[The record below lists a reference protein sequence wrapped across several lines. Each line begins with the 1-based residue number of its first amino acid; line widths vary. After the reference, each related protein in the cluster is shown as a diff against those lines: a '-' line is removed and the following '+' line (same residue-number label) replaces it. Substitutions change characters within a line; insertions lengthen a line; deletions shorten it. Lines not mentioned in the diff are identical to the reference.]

1 MHALHDN
8 HSHRP
13 TSFFIEDILLSKP
26 KSSVLGTGGS
36 PGRSTSETA
45 ASIVSA
51 AGSLFT
57 RPGAPAAQQAASEIS
72 SAAHVAA
79 IAAASLQPRMS
90 MGPPI
95 GAHLPAEYAAS
106 LAAYLPGPAAAYLH
120 AQQHPFAA
128 AANHPAFGPKPD
140 HPFLLPAAGKKF
152 CFLGIKLG
160 FFLHAKT

>member
-13 TSFFIEDILLSKP
+13 TSFFIEDILLNKP
-26 KSSVLGTGGS
+26 KSAVLAGGGS
-36 PGRSTSETA
+36 PGRSSSESA
-45 ASIVSA
+45 ASIASA

-57 RPGAPAAQQAASEIS
+57 RPGVSSTAAASEMS

-90 MGPPI
+90 LGPPVR
-95 GAHLPAEYAAS
+95 AHLPAEYAAS

-128 AANHPAFGPKPD
+128 VANHPAFGGPKPD
-140 HPFLLPAAGKKF
+140 HPFLLPAAGN
-152 CFLGIKLG
+152 I
-160 FFLHAKT
+160 